1 MLNNTRRRAL
11 GLLAAAIGVRFMP
24 PVALAATEKKDC
36 LASKRF
42 GPWKAL
48 ATHDQ
53 AGARITEVQF
63 VPGSKCDLFVDIQI
77 GATFEGKID
86 VFGDLE
92 GTQLPKEF
100 LIKPEN
106 RILAKADNGDVA
118 VDESL
123 CGVCTGIVDD
133 RVSIVLPLA
142 TAPLFRES
150 ASVEMTIK
158 LGDKDDCR
166 FKLDCQSLRQALD
179 WAEER
184 KAALAT
190 EYAEDT
196 CTPPEG
202 CFITSA
208 CCEVL
213 GLTDDCFELVTLRR
227 YRDRLLAAT
236 PAGRAA
242 IARYY
247 RLAPAILAAL
257 PPDRRGPLLLS
268 VYARFI
274 LPSAIAAK
282 LRLNGLAHQI
292 YVRMIAELTSPRPK
306 APSLPH

>member
-24 PVALAATEKKDC
+24 PVVLAAAEKEDC
-36 LASKRF
+36 FASKRF

-63 VPGSKCDLFVDIQI
+63 VQGSNCDLFVDIQI
-77 GATFEGKID
+77 GANFEGKLD

-106 RILAKADNGDVA
+106 RILAKADNGDV
-118 VDESL
+118 VDEPL
-123 CGVCTGIVDD
+123 CGVCTDIADD
-133 RVSIVLPLA
+133 KVSIVLPLA
-142 TAPLFRES
+142 TSPLFRES

-158 LGDKDDCR
+158 LGDEDDCR

-184 KAALAT
+184 KTALAT
-190 EYAEDT
+190 QYAEDG
-196 CTPPEG
+196 CSPPQG
-202 CFITSA
+202 CCITSA

-227 YRDRLLAAT
+227 YRDCLLAAT
-236 PAGRAA
+236 PAGRAE

-257 PPDRRGPLLLS
+257 SPDRHGPLLLS
-268 VYARFI
+268 VYGRFI

-282 LRLNGLAHQI
+282 LGLNGLAHQI
-292 YVRMIAELTSPRPK
+292 YVRMIAELTSPRPQ

>member
-24 PVALAATEKKDC
+24 PVALAATEKEDC
-36 LASKRF
+36 FASKGF

-48 ATHDQ
+48 ATHDR

-63 VPGSKCDLFVDIQI
+63 VPDSQCDLFVDIQI
-77 GATFEGKID
+77 GANFEGKLD

-106 RILAKADNGDVA
+106 WILAKADNGDA
-118 VDESL
+118 VDEPL
-123 CGVCTGIVDD
+123 CGVCTDIVDD
-133 RVSIVLPLA
+133 TVSIVLPLA

-184 KAALAT
+184 QATLAT
-190 EYAEDT
+190 QYAENT
-196 CTPPEG
+196 CAPPEG

-213 GLTDDCFELVTLRR
+213 GLTDDCFELASLRR
-227 YRDRLLAAT
+227 YRDCVLAAI
-236 PAGRAA
+236 PAGRAE

-247 RLAPAILAAL
+247 QLAPAILASL

-268 VYARFI
+268 VYGRFI

-282 LRLNGLAHQI
+282 LGLNRLAYCL
-292 YVRMIAELTSPRPK
+292 YVRMIAELASSRPK

>member
-24 PVALAATEKKDC
+24 PVALAATEKEDC
-36 LASKRF
+36 FASKRF

-53 AGARITEVQF
+53 AGARIIEVQF
-63 VPGSKCDLFVDIQI
+63 VPDSKCDLFVDIQI
-77 GATFEGKID
+77 SANFEGKLDI
-86 VFGDLE
+86 FGDLE

-106 RILAKADNGDVA
+106 RILAKADNGEL
-118 VDESL
+118 VDELL
-123 CGVCTGIVDD
+123 CGVCTDIVDD
-133 RVSIVLPLA
+133 KVSIVLPLA
-142 TAPLFRES
+142 TAPLFREV

-166 FKLDCQSLRQALD
+166 FTLDCQSLRQALD

-184 KAALAT
+184 KAVLAT
-190 EYAEDT
+190 QYAEDR

-202 CFITSA
+202 CFISSA

-213 GLTDDCFELVTLRR
+213 GLTDDCFELANLRH
-227 YRDRLLAAT
+227 YRDHVLAET
-236 PAGRAA
+236 RAGRAE
-242 IARYY
+242 IARYCE
-247 RLAPAILAAL
+247 LAPAILASL

-268 VYARFI
+268 AYGRFI
-274 LPSAIAAK
+274 LPSAIAAR
-282 LRLNGLAHQI
+282 LGLNGLAYHL
-292 YVRMIAELTSPRPK
+292 YVRMIAELTRKRPK
-306 APSLPH
+306 APPLPH

>member
-24 PVALAATEKKDC
+24 PVALAATEKEDC

-63 VPGSKCDLFVDIQI
+63 VRGSKCDLFVDIQI

-123 CGVCTGIVDD
+123 CGVCTDIVDD

-213 GLTDDCFELVTLRR
+213 GLTDDCFELATLRR

-236 PAGRAA
+236 PAGRAE

-247 RLAPAILAAL
+247 ELAPALLASL

-268 VYARFI
+268 VYGRFI

-282 LRLNGLAHQI
+282 LGLNGLAYHL
-292 YVRMIAELTSPRPK
+292 YERMIAELTSPRPK

>member
-24 PVALAATEKKDC
+24 PVALAATEKEDC
-36 LASKRF
+36 FASKRF
-42 GPWKAL
+42 GAWKAL

-53 AGARITEVQF
+53 AGARIIEVQF
-63 VPGSKCDLFVDIQI
+63 VRGSKCDLFVDIQI
-77 GATFEGKID
+77 SANFEGKLDI
-86 VFGDLE
+86 FGDLE

-106 RILAKADNGDVA
+106 RILAKADNGDG
-118 VDESL
+118 VDEPL
-123 CGVCTGIVDD
+123 CGVCTDIVDD
-133 RVSIVLPLA
+133 KVSIVLPLA
-142 TAPLFRES
+142 TAPLFRQS

-184 KAALAT
+184 KTALAT
-190 EYAEDT
+190 QYAEDT

-202 CFITSA
+202 CFISSA

-213 GLTDDCFELVTLRR
+213 GLADDCFELASLRH
-227 YRDRLLAAT
+227 YRDHVLAAT
-236 PAGRAA
+236 PAGRAE

-247 RLAPAILAAL
+247 ELAPAILASL
-257 PPDRRGPLLLS
+257 PPDRRDPLLLS
-268 VYARFI
+268 AYGRFI

-282 LRLNGLAHQI
+282 LGLNGLTYQI
-292 YVRMIAELTSPRPK
+292 YVRMIAELTSKRPK